1 MPPRRQPPLLPLTQG
16 SAPHSSTP
24 TPPDSP
30 TQAPPPPPPPP
41 PAYQLDPATV
51 ALATLLTSQLR
62 EVIPE
67 MMNRINNNNSNNVAN
82 SSGEG
87 SGNTR
92 QSQDYAY
99 KNFVGCK
106 PPSFSGSEGAV
117 GLIQWIEKME
127 ATLDISGCPEQNRV
141 KYAAGSF
148 SKRALT
154 WWNAQ
159 VSIRG
164 RDEAQA
170 MPWNEFKAMLR
181 AEFCPRNELKKVET
195 ELLNLEMIGAGHL
208 AYTTRFHELVT
219 LAPDVV
225 PTLEKRIERYVG
237 GLPPSIRGHVISAHP
252 TTMELAVTL
261 SASLTD
267 MMVASGAFKKE
278 AETAKAGNFKKS
290 DKRPAKK
297 QKVVRNF
304 AATTQTPMRNQPP
317 PLEIRKPYTGTAPLC
332 NSCQYHHLPNVPCR
346 HCTNCGRFGH
356 TANYCRSQ
364 RTQNRNNNAATAA
377 AATDHRSCYNCGEP
391 GHFSRDC
398 PKRNQQQAQAPRGRA
413 FQIGAAAARQ
423 DPNVIT
429 GTFLLSDFYASILFD
444 TGADQSFISSD
455 FASHLNHA
463 EESLDSPYSI
473 EIANGKQITV
483 DTVLRNCP
491 LTLGDHTFS
500 IDLIPMEL
508 GSFDIIIG
516 MDWLSLNRVEFICS
530 DKLLRIPMENNEVL
544 EIRGD
549 QAKRSVKII
558 SCMKARKCLRKQCVA
573 FLAHVIQ
580 KDKKATKIQDVPVVK
595 DFAEV
600 FPDDLPG
607 LPPERSVQFRI
618 DLIPGATPVA
628 KSPYRLAPS
637 EMQELSNQLQEL
649 LDKGFIR
656 PSFSPWGA
664 PVLFVKK
671 KDGTF
676 RMCID
681 YRELNKLTI
690 KNRYPLPRIDDLFD
704 QLQGAQYFS
713 KIDLRSG
720 YHQLRIQEEDIPKTA
735 FRTRY
740 GHYEFMVMPFGLT
753 NAPAVFMDL
762 MNRVCKPYLD
772 QFVIVFIDDILI
784 YSKNEKEH
792 EQHLRTVLE
801 LLKEEQLYAKFS
813 KCEFWLREVQFLG
826 HVINSNGIHVDP
838 AKIEAIK
845 NWDVP
850 TTPTE
855 IRSFLG
861 LAGYYRR
868 FISNFS
874 KIALPLTKLTQKSEP
889 FVWTC
894 KQEEAFRTLKQRLCN
909 APILTLPEGSDDFVV
924 YCDASH
930 QGLGCVLMQ
939 RDKVI
944 AYASR
949 QLKIHEKNYTTHDL
963 ELGAVVFAL
972 KIWRH
977 YLYGT
982 KCTIFTDHKS
992 LQHIFDQKELNMR
1005 QRRWVE
1011 LLNDYDCV
1019 IKYHPGKANVVADA
1033 LSRKEREAVAR
1044 DNLKR
1049 ELDCGAEKH
1058 FKTKQDGVIYYLDR
1072 VWIPAVDELRTLIL
1086 DEAHKTRY
1094 SVHPGADKM
1103 YQDLRSFYWWP
1114 GMKKDIATYVGKCLT
1129 CAKVKAEHQKPSG
1142 LLEQPEIP
1150 QWKWEQIAM
1159 DFITKLPRT
1168 SSGYD
1173 SIWVIIDRL
1182 TKSAHFLPIR
1192 ETYKMEKLARLYID
1206 EIVVRHGVPLS
1217 IISDRDSRFTSRFW
1231 QSLQQSLGTSVN
1243 LSTAYHPQTD
1253 GQSERTIQ
1261 TLEDMLRTCILDF
1274 GGSWDTHLPLIEFS
1288 YNNSYHSSIGCAPFE
1303 ALYGRKCWSPICWTE
1318 VGDNRITGPELIQ
1331 ETTDKIAQIQQRLQA
1346 TRSRQKSYADKRRKP
1361 LEFDVGD
1368 RVMLKVSPWK
1378 GVVRFGAKGKL
1389 APRYVGPFEI
1399 TQRIGLVAYRL
1410 RLPDEL
1416 SGVHD
1421 VFHVSNLKRCLAD
1434 ETLII
1439 PLEEIQIDEQLHF
1452 IEEPVEIMEREVK
1465 RLKRSRIPIVKVRWN
1480 SKRGPEF
1487 TWEREDNMKAKY
1499 PHLFEN

>member
-1 MPPRRQPPLLPLTQG
+1 MPPRRQPPALLPLPPQDL
-16 SAPHSSTP
+16 APHSSTP
-24 TPPDSP
+24 SPSDSP
-30 TQAPPPPPPPP
+30 TQPPPPPPPHVP
-41 PAYQLDPATV
+41 PPQPPPLQQVDPATV

-62 EVIPE
+62 DVIPE
-67 MMNRINNNNSNNVAN
+67 MMNRINHNNNSNNNVAN
-82 SSGEG
+82 TSGEG

-92 QSQDYAY
+92 QHQDYSY

-127 ATLDISGCPEQNRV
+127 TTLDISGCPDQHRV
-141 KYAAGSF
+141 RYAAGSF
-148 SKRALT
+148 NKRALT

-159 VSIRG
+159 IQTRG
-164 RDEAQA
+164 RDEALS
-170 MPWNEFKAMLR
+170 MSWDDFKTMLR
-181 AEFCPRNELKKVET
+181 TEFCPRNEVKKIET
-195 ELLNLEMIGAGHL
+195 ELLNLVMIGAGHL
-208 AYTTRFHELVT
+208 AYTTRFHELAT

-237 GLPPSIRGHVISAHP
+237 GLPPCMQGHVISARP
-252 TTMELAVTL
+252 TTMESAVSL
-261 SASLTD
+261 SATLTD
-267 MMVASGAFKKE
+267 VMVASGALKKE
-278 AETAKAGNFKKS
+278 ADSNKAGTSKKQ

-304 AATTQTPMRNQPP
+304 AATTQAPMINQPP
-317 PLEIRKPYTGTAPLC
+317 LQIRKPYTGTAPLC
-332 NSCQYHHLPNVPCR
+332 NSCQYHHPPNVPCR

-356 TANYCRSQ
+356 LVTHCRSP
-364 RTQNRNNNAATAA
+364 RTQNRNNNAATTAA
-377 AATDHRSCYNCGEP
+377 AADPRSCYNCGEP

-398 PKRNQQQAQAPRGRA
+398 PRRNQQGAQAPRGRA

-423 DPNVIT
+423 DPNVVT
-429 GTFLLSDFYASILFD
+429 GTFLLSDSYASILFD

-455 FASHLNHA
+455 FACHLNYDK
-463 EESLDSPYSI
+463 EMLDSPYTI

-483 DTVLRNCP
+483 DTIFRNCP

-530 DKLLRIPMENNEVL
+530 DKLLCIPMENNEVL
-544 EIRGD
+544 EIHGD

-580 KDKKATKIQDVPVVK
+580 KDKKTIKIQDVPIVR

-607 LPPERSVQFRI
+607 LPPERAVQFRI
-618 DLIPGATPVA
+618 DLMPGATPVA

-676 RMCID
+676 KMCID

-784 YSKNEKEH
+784 YSKNKKEH
-792 EQHLRTVLE
+792 EQHLKTVLE
-801 LLKEEQLYAKFS
+801 LLKEERLYAKFS

-826 HVINSNGIHVDP
+826 HVINSDGIHVDP
-838 AKIEAIK
+838 AKIEAIN

-889 FVWTC
+889 FVWTQ
-894 KQEEAFRTLKQRLCN
+894 KQEEAFQTLKQRLCN

-1033 LSRKEREAVAR
+1033 LSRKERVKPLRVRAMGMTVQTT
-1044 DNLKR
+1044 
-1049 ELDCGAEKH
+1049 EKH

-1072 VWIPAVDELRTLIL
+1072 VWIPAVDELRTLIC

-1173 SIWVIIDRL
+1173 SIW
-1182 TKSAHFLPIR
+1182 
-1192 ETYKMEKLARLYID
+1192 ID

-1231 QSLQQSLGTSVN
+1231 QSLQQSLGTSIN

-1288 YNNSYHSSIGCAPFE
+1288 YNNSYHNSIRCAPFE
-1303 ALYGRKCWSPICWTE
+1303 ALYGRKCRSPICWTE

-1399 TQRIGLVAYRL
+1399 TQRIGLVAYRV

-1421 VFHVSNLKRCLAD
+1421 VFHVSNLKRCLTD
-1434 ETLII
+1434 ESLII
-1439 PLEEIQIDEQLHF
+1439 PLEEIQVDEQLHF

-1465 RLKRSRIPIVKVRWN
+1465 KLKRSHIPIVKVRWN
-1480 SKRGPEF
+1480 SKRGPEL

-1499 PHLFEN
+1499 SHLFEN

>member
-1 MPPRRQPPLLPLTQG
+1 MTNNESSFVDLVQLQDIDTLILFDRFTWLNCERYINSAERPPPALLPPPPHD

-24 TPPDSP
+24 SPSDSP
-30 TQAPPPPPPPP
+30 VQPPPPPPPP
-41 PAYQLDPATV
+41 TPPVHQLDPSTI

-62 EVIPE
+62 DVIPK
-67 MMNRINNNNSNNVAN
+67 MMNRINTNNSNNVAN

-92 QSQDYAY
+92 QHRDYSY
-99 KNFVGCK
+99 KSFVGCK
-106 PPSFSGSEGAV
+106 TPSFSGSEGAV

-127 ATLDISGCPEQNRV
+127 TTLDISGCPDQHKVR
-141 KYAAGSF
+141 YAAGSF
-148 SKRALT
+148 HKRALT

-159 VSIRG
+159 VQTRG
-164 RDEAQA
+164 RDEALS
-170 MPWNEFKAMLR
+170 MPWDDFKALLR
-181 AEFCPRNELKKVET
+181 AEFCSRNELKKVET
-195 ELLNLEMIGAGHL
+195 ELLNLVMIGAGHL
-208 AYTTRFHELVT
+208 AYTTRFHELAT

-237 GLPPSIRGHVISAHP
+237 GLPSCIQGHVMSAHP
-252 TTMELAVTL
+252 TTMEMAVTL
-261 SASLTD
+261 SASLTN

-278 AETAKAGNFKKS
+278 TDSAKAGSSRKP

-297 QKVVRNF
+297 QKVLKNF
-304 AATTQTPMRNQPP
+304 AATTQAPMINQPP
-317 PLEIRKPYTGTAPLC
+317 RLQIKRPYTGTSPLC
-332 NSCQYHHLPNVPCR
+332 NSCQN
-346 HCTNCGRFGH
+346 TGN
-356 TANYCRSQ
+356 
-364 RTQNRNNNAATAA
+364 QNRNNNAATT
-377 AATDHRSCYNCGEP
+377 AATADHRSCYNCGEP

-398 PKRNQQQAQAPRGRA
+398 PKRNQQRPPAAQGRA
-413 FQIGAAAARQ
+413 FHIGAAAARQ

-444 TGADQSFISSD
+444 TGADKSFISFD
-455 FASHLNHA
+455 FASHLKHV
-463 EESLDSPYSI
+463 EESLDSPYTI

-483 DTVLRNCP
+483 DTVLRNCQP
-491 LTLGDHTFS
+491 TLGDHTFS

-508 GSFDIIIG
+508 GSFDIIVG

-530 DKLLRIPMENNEVL
+530 EKLLRILVENNQVL
-544 EIRGD
+544 EIHGD
-549 QAKRSVKII
+549 QAKRCVKII
-558 SCMKARKCLRKQCVA
+558 SCMKARKYLRKQCIA
-573 FLAHVIQ
+573 FLAHVVE
-580 KDKKATKIQDVPVVK
+580 KDKKAIKIQDVPVVK
-595 DFAEV
+595 DYADV
-600 FPDDLPG
+600 FPDDLPE

-618 DLIPGATPVA
+618 DLIPGANLVA
-628 KSPYRLAPS
+628 KSPYKLAPS

-671 KDGTF
+671 KDGSF

-713 KIDLRSG
+713 KIDMHSG

-740 GHYEFMVMPFGLT
+740 GHYEFMVMPLGLT
-753 NAPAVFMDL
+753 NAPTVFMDL

-792 EQHLRTVLE
+792 EQHLKTVLE
-801 LLKEEQLYAKFS
+801 LLKEERLYAKFS

-826 HVINSNGIHVDP
+826 HVINSDGIHVDP

-889 FVWTC
+889 FVWTQ
-894 KQEEAFRTLKQRLCN
+894 KQEEAFQTLKQRLCN
-909 APILTLPEGSDDFVV
+909 APILTLLEGNDDFVV

-939 RDKVI
+939 RDKVL

-992 LQHIFDQKELNMR
+992 LQHIFDQKELNMS

-1033 LSRKEREAVAR
+1033 LSRKERVKPLRVRAMGMTVQTSFKEQIIRAQQEVVAR
-1044 DNLKR
+1044 DNLKC
-1049 ELDCGAEKH
+1049 ELD
-1058 FKTKQDGVIYYLDR
+1058 F
-1072 VWIPAVDELRTLIL
+1072 DELRTLIL

-1114 GMKKDIATYVGKCLT
+1114 GMKKDVATYVGKCIT
-1129 CAKVKAEHQKPSG
+1129 CAKVKAEHQKLSG

-1168 SSGYD
+1168 SSGHD
-1173 SIWVIIDRL
+1173 SIWVVVDRL
-1182 TKSAHFLPIR
+1182 TKSAHLLPIR
-1192 ETYKMEKLARLYID
+1192 ETYKMEKLARLYVD

-1231 QSLQQSLGTSVN
+1231 QSLQQSLGTGVN

-1261 TLEDMLRTCILDF
+1261 TLEDIMN
-1274 GGSWDTHLPLIEFS
+1274 DTL
-1288 YNNSYHSSIGCAPFE
+1288 
-1303 ALYGRKCWSPICWTE
+1303 
-1318 VGDNRITGPELIQ
+1318 
-1331 ETTDKIAQIQQRLQA
+1331 
-1346 TRSRQKSYADKRRKP
+1346 
-1361 LEFDVGD
+1361 
-1368 RVMLKVSPWK
+1368 
-1378 GVVRFGAKGKL
+1378 
-1389 APRYVGPFEI
+1389 
-1399 TQRIGLVAYRL
+1399 
-1410 RLPDEL
+1410 
-1416 SGVHD
+1416 
-1421 VFHVSNLKRCLAD
+1421 
-1434 ETLII
+1434 
-1439 PLEEIQIDEQLHF
+1439 
-1452 IEEPVEIMEREVK
+1452 
-1465 RLKRSRIPIVKVRWN
+1465 
-1480 SKRGPEF
+1480 
-1487 TWEREDNMKAKY
+1487 
-1499 PHLFEN
+1499 

>member
-41 PAYQLDPATV
+41 PAYQLDPATI

-62 EVIPE
+62 EAIPD
-67 MMNRINNNNSNNVAN
+67 MMNRINTNNSNNVAN

-117 GLIQWIEKME
+117 ELIQWIEKME
-127 ATLDISGCPEQNRV
+127 ATLDISGCPEHNRV

-208 AYTTRFHELVT
+208 AYTTRFHELAT

-225 PTLEKRIERYVG
+225 PTLEKRIERYDG
-237 GLPPSIRGHVISAHP
+237 CLWGIQ
-252 TTMELAVTL
+252 
-261 SASLTD
+261 
-267 MMVASGAFKKE
+267 KE
-278 AETAKAGNFKKS
+278 AETAKAGNSKKS

-377 AATDHRSCYNCGEP
+377 AAADPRSCYNCGEP

-444 TGADQSFISSD
+444 TGADQSFISSE
-455 FASHLNHA
+455 FACHLNYDK
-463 EESLDSPYSI
+463 ELLDSPYTI

-483 DTVLRNCP
+483 DTIFRNCP

-500 IDLIPMEL
+500 IDLIPMDL

-530 DKLLRIPMENNEVL
+530 DKLLRIPVDNNEVL
-544 EIRGD
+544 EIHGD
-549 QAKRSVKII
+549 QAKRNVKII
-558 SCMKARKCLRKQCVA
+558 SCMKARKYLRKQCGA
-573 FLAHVIQ
+573 FLAHVIE
-580 KDKKATKIQDVPVVK
+580 KDKKTIKIQDVPIVR
-595 DFAEV
+595 DFAVV

-784 YSKNEKEH
+784 YSKNKKEH
-792 EQHLRTVLE
+792 EQHLKTVLE

-826 HVINSNGIHVDP
+826 HVINSDGIHVDP

-889 FVWTC
+889 FVWTQ
-894 KQEEAFRTLKQRLCN
+894 KQEEAFQTLKQRLCN

-1033 LSRKEREAVAR
+1033 LSRKERVKPLRVRAMGMTVQTSLRDHILQAQQEAVAR

-1058 FKTKQDGVIYYLDR
+1058 FKTKQDG
-1072 VWIPAVDELRTLIL
+1072 
-1086 DEAHKTRY
+1086 
-1094 SVHPGADKM
+1094 
-1103 YQDLRSFYWWP
+1103 
-1114 GMKKDIATYVGKCLT
+1114 
-1129 CAKVKAEHQKPSG
+1129 
-1142 LLEQPEIP
+1142 IP

-1303 ALYGRKCWSPICWTE
+1303 ALYGRKCRSPICWTE

-1399 TQRIGLVAYRL
+1399 TQRIGPVAYRL
-1410 RLPDEL
+1410 RLPNEL

-1421 VFHVSNLKRCLAD
+1421 VFHVSNLKRCLTD
-1434 ETLII
+1434 ESLII
-1439 PLEEIQIDEQLHF
+1439 PLEEIQVDEQLHF

-1465 RLKRSRIPIVKVRWN
+1465 KLKRSRIPIVKVRWN

-1487 TWEREDNMKAKY
+1487 TWEREDNMKVKY
-1499 PHLFEN
+1499 PHLFEK